1 MTKQEFLQHLQAHLQ
16 PLPAAEREDILADFE
31 EHFQAGAESGKTEE
45 QICAELGNP
54 YTCALQYLRSA
65 PNYAPNAGAQAANSV
80 PPAGNP
86 AQQSRVNPVQQAKN
100 RNDNRLNRTLW
111 GVFFFVLVFIAIG
124 AYPLFAA
131 LLLSPL
137 VVLVISIFAVAAVPT
152 GLMVAFLIS
161 LSVFL
166 FVAGLQGII
175 ELTWLLRYSYR
186 KAGF

>member
-1 MTKQEFLQHLQAHLQ
+1 MTKQEFLQHLKVHLQ

-65 PNYAPNAGAQAANSV
+65 PTYAPNANAQAANPV
-80 PPAGNP
+80 PPAAP
-86 AQQSRVNPVQQAKN
+86 VQPSPVNPVQQAKE
-100 RNDNRLNRTLW
+100 RNDTRLNRTLW
-111 GVFFFVLVFIAIG
+111 AIFFFVLVFVAIG
-124 AYPLFAA
+124 AYPTFAA
-131 LLLSPL
+131 LMLSPFI
-137 VVLVISIFAVAAVPT
+137 VLIVAIFAVAAVPT

-175 ELTWLLRYSYR
+175 ELTWLLKYSYR
-186 KAGF
+186 RAGF

>member
-1 MTKQEFLQHLQAHLQ
+1 MTKQEFLQHLKVHLQ

-54 YTCALQYLRSA
+54 YTCALQYLRSV
-65 PNYAPNAGAQAANSV
+65 PNYGSNAEGQAADPV
-80 PPAGNP
+80 PPAAPVQPGP
-86 AQQSRVNPVQQAKN
+86 VNPVQQAKE
-100 RNDNRLNRTLW
+100 RNDTRLNRTLW
-111 GVFFFVLVFIAIG
+111 AIFFFVLVFVAVG
-124 AYPLFAA
+124 AYPTFAA
-131 LLLSPL
+131 LMLSPFI
-137 VVLVISIFAVAAVPT
+137 VLIVAIFAVAAVPT

-175 ELTWLLRYSYR
+175 ELTWLLKYSYR
-186 KAGF
+186 RAGF

>member
-1 MTKQEFLQHLQAHLQ
+1 MTKQEFLQHLKVHLQ

-65 PNYAPNAGAQAANSV
+65 PNYASNANAQTANPV
-80 PPAGNP
+80 PPAAPVPPNP
-86 AQQSRVNPVQQAKN
+86 VNPVQQAKN
-100 RNDNRLNRTLW
+100 RNDTRLNRTLW
-111 GVFFFVLVFIAIG
+111 GIFFFVLVFVAIG
-124 AYPLFAA
+124 AYPTFAA
-131 LLLSPL
+131 LMLSPL
-137 VVLVISIFAVAAVPT
+137 IVLIVAIFAVAAVPT

-175 ELTWLLRYSYR
+175 ELTWLLKYSYHR
-186 KAGF
+186 AGF

>member
-1 MTKQEFLQHLQAHLQ
+1 MTKQEFLQHLKVHLQ

-54 YTCALQYLRSA
+54 YTCALQYLRSV
-65 PNYAPNAGAQAANSV
+65 PNYGSNAETQAANPV
-80 PPAGNP
+80 PPAAPVQPGP
-86 AQQSRVNPVQQAKN
+86 VNPVQQAKE
-100 RNDNRLNRTLW
+100 RNDTRLNRTLW
-111 GVFFFVLVFIAIG
+111 AIFFFVLVFVAIG
-124 AYPLFAA
+124 AYPTFAA
-131 LLLSPL
+131 LMLSPFI
-137 VVLVISIFAVAAVPT
+137 VLIVAIFAVAAVPT

-175 ELTWLLRYSYR
+175 ELTWLLKYSYR
-186 KAGF
+186 RAGF

>member
-1 MTKQEFLQHLQAHLQ
+1 MTKQEFLQHLKVHLQ

-54 YTCALQYLRSA
+54 YTCALQYLRSV
-65 PNYAPNAGAQAANSV
+65 PNYGSNAEAQAANPV
-80 PPAGNP
+80 PPAAPVQPGP
-86 AQQSRVNPVQQAKN
+86 VNPVQQAKE
-100 RNDNRLNRTLW
+100 RNDTRLNRTLW
-111 GVFFFVLVFIAIG
+111 AIFFFVLVFVAIG
-124 AYPLFAA
+124 AYPTFAA
-131 LLLSPL
+131 LMLSPL
-137 VVLVISIFAVAAVPT
+137 IVLFIAIFAVAAVPT

-175 ELTWLLRYSYR
+175 ELTWLLKYSYR
-186 KAGF
+186 RAGF

>member
-1 MTKQEFLQHLQAHLQ
+1 MTKQEFLQHLKVHLQ

-54 YTCALQYLRSA
+54 YTCALQYLRSV
-65 PNYAPNAGAQAANSV
+65 PNYGSNAEGQAADPV
-80 PPAGNP
+80 PPAAPVQPGP
-86 AQQSRVNPVQQAKN
+86 VNPVQQAKE
-100 RNDNRLNRTLW
+100 RNDTRLNRTLW
-111 GVFFFVLVFIAIG
+111 AIFFFVLVLIAVG
-124 AYPLFAA
+124 AYPTFAV
-131 LLLSPL
+131 LMLSPL
-137 VVLVISIFAVAAVPT
+137 IVLFIAIFAVAAVPT

-175 ELTWLLRYSYR
+175 ELTWLLKYSYR
-186 KAGF
+186 CAGF